1 MKEKSMN
8 TKDDLEI
15 KEYSAAELGKGVRGK
30 HFKSYTQ
37 SSNVVVLDD
46 AVAQAF
52 PNAAAVNQAL
62 MGLLTLTKKSTHSAA
77 KKHSPVR

>member
-1 MKEKSMN
+1 MN
-8 TKDDLEI
+8 TNDDLEI

-30 HFKSYTQ
+30 HFNRYTQ

-46 AVAQAF
+46 AVAKAF

-62 MGLLTLTKKSTHSAA
+62 MGLLTLAKKSTHSAT
-77 KKHSPVR
+77 KKHTLIR